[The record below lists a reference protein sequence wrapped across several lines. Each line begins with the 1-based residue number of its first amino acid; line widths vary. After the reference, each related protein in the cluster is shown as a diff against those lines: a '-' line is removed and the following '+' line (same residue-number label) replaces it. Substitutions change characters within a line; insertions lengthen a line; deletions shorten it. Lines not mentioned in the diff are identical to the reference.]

1 MLIWVTADHLLHVP
15 NAQPPLPSDWEVHP
29 THPVHT
35 FSYYLAPLWDQ
46 GFRQRA
52 EEIAAGKR
60 RGTERRAGCQAQRG
74 RVPQELKQKLK
85 KSKGAKSLLQEL
97 EEEIRTFVKE
107 WERRQMADDGKSEV
121 EMESEN
127 EEIVFVG
134 RNSMLSVEQR
144 NSAEEQLQREKL
156 VFDSLADDHGASFGY
171 VTGSSVLE
179 AC

>member
-1 MLIWVTADHLLHVP
+1 M
-15 NAQPPLPSDWEVHP
+15 HP

-52 EEIAAGKR
+52 EEIAARKKGEV
-60 RGTERRAGCQAQRG
+60 ERRAGFQEQRG
-74 RVPQELKQKLK
+74 RVPQELRQKLK

-107 WERRQMADDGKSEV
+107 WERKQRTKEGKSQV
-121 EMESEN
+121 TMESED

-134 RNSMLSVEQR
+134 RNNTLSDEQR

-156 VFDSLADDHGASFGY
+156 IFDSLADDHGASFGY
-171 VTGSSVLE
+171 VI
-179 AC
+179 